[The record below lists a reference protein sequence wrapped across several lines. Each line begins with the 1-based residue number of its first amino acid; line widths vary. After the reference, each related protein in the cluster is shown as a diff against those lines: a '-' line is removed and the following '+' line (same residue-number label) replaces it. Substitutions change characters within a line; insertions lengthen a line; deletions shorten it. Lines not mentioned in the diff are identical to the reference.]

1 MTFSFNFFH
10 FFVVTQKVY
19 ESESYSEESDQE
31 SGKSSAK
38 PKKEPE
44 NPKTKTNQA
53 INNKTTTTKKK
64 TQSNLGSF
72 FKKLK

>member
-1 MTFSFNFFH
+1 M
-10 FFVVTQKVY
+10 Y

-38 PKKEPE
+38 LNKEPE

-53 INNKTTTTKKK
+53 INNTTTTTKKKAK